1 MSQNQIRH
9 YHIGHEIFLFGYFK
23 YMLNVIRIIKCYKY
37 INLIYVNAIQCLLF
51 SSSFQF
57 NIIALTS
64 QNMKYIGIIY
74 DRKIHNIQIL
84 WSIQIYRI
92 ITYNNRAPIQIRN
105 FCKYLLNRYDYVR
118 KFSYLM
124 IFMWNI
130 IMSLIQVN
138 AYINLW
144 TRIFDI

>member
-1 MSQNQIRH
+1 MCPWILWSLNNNMYI
-9 YHIGHEIFLFGYFK
+9 HIIKIHWLKCLKTKSNIIILVMKYFCLDILNICWMLFE
-23 YMLNVIRIIKCYKY
+23 LPNIKCYKY
-37 INLIYVNAIQCLLF
+37 INLIYVNAIQYLLF

-64 QNMKYIGIIY
+64 QNMKYIRIIY

-118 KFSYLM
+118 KF
-124 IFMWNI
+124 
-130 IMSLIQVN
+130 LI
-138 AYINLW
+138 
-144 TRIFDI
+144 